1 MKGVKGRHP
10 SVGIS
15 LTAEEDVELILAGLL
30 ILGIQNISQSIS
42 KYFSFW
48 QGGCG
53 SDTCR
58 ASNLRYSE
66 YFSKYFKI
74 FYFLAR
80 RVWGW
85 YLQGF

>member
-30 ILGIQNISQSIS
+30 ILGIQNISQRIS
-42 KYFSFW
+42 KYFTFW

-53 SDTCR
+53 AVTCK
-58 ASNLRYSE
+58 ASYL
-66 YFSKYFKI
+66 KYAKFDD
-74 FYFLAR
+74 R
-80 RVWGW
+80 E
-85 YLQGF
+85 GFDNDF